1 LQVAP
6 PAAARLAL
14 CGLTLGSSLGML
26 ACGGEVV
33 TLGSGDAEPA
43 FGDPGQSV
51 RNLNQ
56 ERNEEYDPTL
66 TDDLLDIFFISD
78 RIGGVGGKDVW
89 HAARHDRK
97 DPFDPPTPV
106 VEASSPFE
114 EASVAVSGDG
124 LTLWVGSRRAGGLG
138 GIDIWRTRR
147 SDRRSP
153 WDAIEPVEALN
164 SPSDDLPRPP
174 GQGGTV
180 MPMASDRDGS
190 FFQTFFATL
199 GGPQQDLQQLD
210 AVSELWE
217 DESSMEDGFL
227 TDDGLHLFFRRAALG
242 QGGDLY
248 VTWRTSTDRPFGA
261 PISLGLVN
269 SLYDDRDPFVSADRS
284 RFFFAS
290 NRRNGITLDIY
301 ATRLNLPT
309 YR

>member
-1 LQVAP
+1 
-6 PAAARLAL
+6 
-14 CGLTLGSSLGML
+14 ML

-33 TLGSGDAEPA
+33 SLGSGDAEPV

-66 TDDLLDIFFISD
+66 TDDLLEIFFISD
-78 RIGGVGGKDVW
+78 RIGGIGGKDVW
-89 HAARHDRK
+89 HAERRDRRE
-97 DPFDPPTPV
+97 PFDLPQV
-106 VEASSPFE
+106 VVAASSTFE

-147 SDRRSP
+147 SARGGL
-153 WDAIEPVEALN
+153 WDDIEPVEALN

-174 GQGGTV
+174 GLGGTV
-180 MPMASDRDGS
+180 MPMASDRDGT

-199 GGPQQDLQQLD
+199 GGPHQDLTDLD
-210 AVSELWE
+210 AVSELW
-217 DESSMEDGFL
+217 DTESSMEDGFL

-248 VTWRTSTDRPFGA
+248 VTWRTSTDTPFRS
-261 PISLGLVN
+261 PPVSLGLVN